1 MKKGRRENKALY
13 LDSTQAIEERVRDLL
28 SRMTLD
34 EKLAQL
40 GGVWAFELLEDMGF
54 SEEKA
59 RSLIGKGIGQITRL
73 AGATSLEPAASA
85 ELANRIQAFLVENTR
100 LGIPA
105 IVHEECCSG
114 YMARGATCFPQIIG
128 VASTWEP
135 ELVEEMTSAIRIQM
149 RAVGAHQGLA
159 PVLDVTRD
167 PRWGRVEE
175 TFGEDPYLVSRMGV
189 SYVKGLQGRD
199 LRRGVMATGKHFV
212 AYGLSEGGKNCA
224 PVHLAPR
231 ELHEVFLA
239 PFAAAIKEAHLASIM
254 NAYHELDGTPCG
266 SSRELLTEILRN
278 QLRFDGIVVS
288 DYFAINMLF
297 NFHHVAQD
305 QGEAARMAL
314 EAGIDVEL
322 PGSDCYSQPLREA
335 VRNGA
340 VDESLI
346 DQAVSRILRMKFRL
360 GLFENPYVD
369 TNVEKISGAFE
380 SPEQRALA
388 REIARKS
395 IVLLKNKAESEKG
408 SLLPLRKDLS
418 SIAIIGPNA
427 DSARNML
434 GDYSY
439 PAHIELTLGE
449 NPDWYVPMISVLEG
463 IKRQVSPQTRVH
475 HAKGCDVTGES
486 KAGFAEAVEM
496 AGKSDVAVLVV
507 GGRSGLTD
515 RCTSG
520 EARDR
525 AEIGLPGVQEP
536 LVRAIYETGTPVVI
550 VLING
555 RPLSS
560 PWMAEHIPA
569 ILEAWLPGEEGGAA
583 VADVLFGDY
592 NPGGKLPITIPRAAG
607 QIPIYYNHKPSGG
620 RSHWYGDYVSLSSRP
635 LFPFGHGLSY
645 TRFEFDS
652 LRIEPQQVD
661 AEGEVEI
668 SVDVKNVG
676 EQEGDEVVQLY
687 VHDVLASLTRP
698 VKELKGFKRITLEA
712 GEKKSVTFALPVSQ
726 LGFYNREMEFVVEPG
741 TVEVMIGSSSED
753 TRLSG
758 KFEIVG

>member
-13 LDSTQAIEERVRDLL
+13 LDQTRPMEERGRDLL

-645 TRFEFDS
+645 TRFEFDG

-676 EQEGDEVVQLY
+676 ERAGDEVVQLY
-687 VHDVLASLTRP
+687 VHLSARSVTRP

-741 TVEVMIGSSSED
+741 TVEVMIGGSSED
-753 TRLSG
+753 IRLRG
-758 KFEIVG
+758 KALVVP